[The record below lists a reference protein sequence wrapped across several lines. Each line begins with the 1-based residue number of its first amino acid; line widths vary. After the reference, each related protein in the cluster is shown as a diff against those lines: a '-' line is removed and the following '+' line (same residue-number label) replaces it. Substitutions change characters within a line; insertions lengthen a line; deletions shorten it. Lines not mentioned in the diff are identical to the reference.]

1 MTTSHHPPKTER
13 PGNNVSVLEMQTNAP
28 ASDNK
33 LMAVLH
39 GHRHPR
45 LRSFSFTGPPTAQ
58 TVSWVVHLNNTLP
71 GTQTSFVYWQDLAV
85 SHFVFAHL
93 HKHQMVP
100 VSCVCVCMCVFMCVH
115 TGALANSLFHRCRW
129 KSKAVWDSLKHGGCL
144 DAVFQQ
150 KAMNLTQML
159 TSCKFISPYLNLV
172 DY

>member
-1 MTTSHHPPKTER
+1 
-13 PGNNVSVLEMQTNAP
+13 MQTNTP
-28 ASDNK
+28 ASDRK
-33 LMAVLH
+33 LIAVLH

-45 LRSFSFTGPPTAQ
+45 LRCFLLTGPPTAQ
-58 TVSWVVHLNNTLP
+58 NPSWAVHLNNTLP

-100 VSCVCVCMCVFMCVH
+100 VSCVCVCVCVH
-115 TGALANSLFHRCRW
+115 AGAPANSLPRRCRW
-129 KSKAVWDSLKHGGCL
+129 KSEAVWDSLKRGGCL
-144 DAVFQQ
+144 DAVFLQ
-150 KAMNLTQML
+150 KPMNLTQML